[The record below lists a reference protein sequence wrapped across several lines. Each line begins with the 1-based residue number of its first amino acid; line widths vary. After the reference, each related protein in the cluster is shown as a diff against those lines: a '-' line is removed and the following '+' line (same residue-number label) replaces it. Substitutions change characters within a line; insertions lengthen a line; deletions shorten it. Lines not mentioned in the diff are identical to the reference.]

1 MTFNGCLKQLQIT
14 YHLSEEDAFEIMNAN
29 NTETTEK
36 DDEIVYVVDQGRGT
50 QLGCAILPHH
60 DGVCHTLHDN
70 TQLAHHNGQ
79 AKEGDCLDM

>member
-1 MTFNGCLKQLQIT
+1 MASSDGVLLYVIVIARF
-14 YHLSEEDAFEIMNAN
+14 
-29 NTETTEK
+29 
-36 DDEIVYVVDQGRGT
+36 EIVYVVDQGRGT

-79 AKEGDCLDM
+79 AKERDCLDM